1 MTRQKAAPAPE
12 PADTPM
18 HALVRELIADLQA
31 MRAKIP
37 GFRDAHPKTRKLVR
51 TYRSVPREFI
61 AKMNDTVKQSEEMKS
76 FGTYNPEAGAET
88 LDFVDNFK
96 LFRSFVEMFLSGVNF
111 TIEYRHAEIAE
122 RALETYQLSKALRSG
137 PRSNLR
143 MHVAELRQALNRAGS
158 RRRRK
163 KTGRAQA
170 TAKKVE

>member
-1 MTRQKAAPAPE
+1 MRRKKAVPVPE
-12 PADTPM
+12 PVDTPM

-37 GFRDAHPKTRKLVR
+37 GFRDAHPKTRKMVR

-61 AKMNDTVKQSEEMKS
+61 AKMNDSVKQSEEMKS
-76 FGTYNPEAGAET
+76 FGTYDPEAGAET

-111 TIEYRHAEIAE
+111 TIEYRHAEIAD
-122 RALETYQLSKALRSG
+122 RALQTYQLSKALRTG
-137 PRSNLR
+137 PRSDLR
-143 MHVAELRQALNRAGS
+143 AHVAHLREALNRAG

-163 KTGRAQA
+163 KKA
-170 TAKKVE
+170 TPPSA

>member
-1 MTRQKAAPAPE
+1 MRRQKALPVPE
-12 PADTPM
+12 PVDTPM
-18 HALVRELIADLQA
+18 QALVRELIADLQA

-61 AKMNDTVKQSEEMKS
+61 AKMNDSVKQSEEMKS
-76 FGTYNPEAGAET
+76 FGTYDPEAGAET

-96 LFRSFVEMFLSGVNF
+96 LFRTFVEMFLSGVNF

-122 RALETYQLSKALRSG
+122 HALETYQLSKALRTG
-137 PRSNLR
+137 PRSDLR
-143 MHVAELRQALNRAGS
+143 SHVARLREALNRSG

-163 KTGRAQA
+163 KKASPSP
-170 TAKKVE
+170 